1 MAKFSEI
8 VAAEKTANDADAAA
22 AAALTA
28 ADKAKTEAHQAV
40 LDGLAKAGGKVAV
53 VNPPNV
59 DVYSLDIPATSYS
72 VVSVPEDPEV

>member
-8 VAAEKTANDADAAA
+8 VAAEKTANDAAS
-22 AAALTA
+22 TA
-28 ADKAKTEAHQAV
+28 AEALIVAGAANATAHQAV

-59 DVYSLDIPATSYS
+59 DVYSLDTPATSYS